1 MGYFCALFCAYAGLR
16 TVREVAV
23 SEPRTFRVNDLTN
36 AVGCAILDTK
46 KRSNPMD
53 FWGRGAYFGVKKLVV
68 PKKKPKKKKTIGK
81 TIFKKLF

>member
-1 MGYFCALFCAYAGLR
+1 LCAFLCVCGAADGAGSCGQR
-16 TVREVAV
+16 A
-23 SEPRTFRVNDLTN
+23 PYPDLTN

-68 PKKKPKKKKTIGK
+68 PKKKPKKKKTVGK